1 VGDGLREDLRLR
13 NLGRRT
19 LRVRLR
25 LEAGCD
31 LAGMFAVR
39 EHRAPRDAVAGEV
52 RGDTLTWAG
61 GDRGVRVS
69 APGTTAVPGAL
80 TAEVELAPR
89 GEWSTSVGVVPVVDG
104 AELPFPFPPGRPV
117 EESPPGRRSAGWRR
131 RLPAIT
137 TADGGLRRTL
147 QRSADDLGALLLPD
161 PDDPDDP
168 DGPVAVAAGA
178 PWYMA
183 LFGRDSLLTSWLAL
197 PLAPELAL
205 GTLRLL
211 ARRQGG
217 REDPRTEEQPGRIL
231 HEARAAADFPLT
243 GGAGGTYYG
252 TADATPLFV
261 VLLGELHRWGALG
274 AEDLAELLP
283 HADRALDWVER
294 YGDRD
299 GDGFVE
305 YARATPA
312 GLLQQGWK
320 DSPDGITAAD
330 GSVPEGPI
338 ALCEVQ
344 AYVFAA
350 YRARAELA
358 RAAGDDATA
367 ARCTERAERLRQRFE
382 ERFWLPDRGWYAV
395 ALDGAK
401 RPVDALTSNAGHCL
415 WAGIASPERAAGV
428 AERLLAPGMLSG
440 WGVRTLDTA
449 MGAFNPLSY
458 HNGSVWPHDS
468 ALVAAGLLR
477 YGFADGA
484 RRIAEDLLDAAEAL
498 GGRLPELYGG
508 FDRAEHPVPVPYP
521 TSCSP
526 QAWASA
532 APVTAVRVLLGLDPD
547 LPRGVVRLAP
557 GLPERYG
564 PLRIEGLRL
573 GGARVTVTAE
583 GASGSLRGVPATD
596 DVRPWRVS
604 GG

>member
-1 VGDGLREDLRLR
+1 
-13 NLGRRT
+13 
-19 LRVRLR
+19 
-25 LEAGCD
+25 
-31 LAGMFAVR
+31 
-39 EHRAPRDAVAGEV
+39 
-52 RGDTLTWAG
+52 
-61 GDRGVRVS
+61 
-69 APGTTAVPGAL
+69 
-80 TAEVELAPR
+80 
-89 GEWSTSVGVVPVVDG
+89 
-104 AELPFPFPPGRPV
+104 
-117 EESPPGRRSAGWRR
+117 
-131 RLPAIT
+131 
-137 TADGGLRRTL
+137 
-147 QRSADDLGALLLPD
+147 
-161 PDDPDDP
+161 
-168 DGPVAVAAGA
+168 
-178 PWYMA
+178 
-183 LFGRDSLLTSWLAL
+183 
-197 PLAPELAL
+197 
-205 GTLRLL
+205 LL
-211 ARRQGG
+211 ARRQGT

-243 GGAGGTYYG
+243 GGAGGVYYG

-274 AEDLAELLP
+274 PADLDELLP
-283 HADRALDWVER
+283 PADRALAWVET

-305 YARATPA
+305 YARSSPT

-344 AYVFAA
+344 AYVHAA

-358 RAAGDDATA
+358 TATGDDATA
-367 ARCTERAERLRQRFE
+367 VRCTERAERLRQRFA

-395 ALDGAK
+395 ALDGRK

-415 WAGIASPERAAGV
+415 WAGIASPEHADALAG
-428 AERLLAPGMLSG
+428 RLLSPGMLSG
-440 WGVRTLDTA
+440 WGVRTLDTS
-449 MGAFNPLSY
+449 MGAYDPLSY

-477 YGFADGA
+477 YGFAAGA
-484 RRIAEDLLDAAEAL
+484 RRIAADLLDAAEAL

-564 PLRIEGLRL
+564 QVRVEGLRL
-573 GGARVTVTAE
+573 GGGRVALTAE
-583 GASGSLRGVPATD
+583 GTAGSLEGLPDGVAVDTTPA
-596 DVRPWRVS
+596 VR
-604 GG
+604 